1 MTSADSISLILRRLD
16 EIERKLD
23 RIMEELMAP
32 TAIGYSVRRGNRPGR
47 TEATG
52 LDQRSEQTT
61 LENGLN
67 MKDRL
72 GWLLMAPFIIGP
84 IVELGLRLRRWHM
97 ASECLLGIP
106 SIGYGLAV
114 GMVGGKVRTVA
125 WRRKSK
131 CAAILT
137 SAS

>member
-23 RIMEELMAP
+23 RIMEELMAT

-84 IVELGLRLRRWHM
+84 IVELGLRLSDGTWHLNAFWVFLLSAM
-97 ASECLLGIP
+97 GWLWVWWVVKSGLWPSEGKASVQEF
-106 SIGYGLAV
+106 
-114 GMVGGKVRTVA
+114 
-125 WRRKSK
+125 
-131 CAAILT
+131 
-137 SAS
+137 